1 MSKMTDVKK
10 LITEHLDIW
19 LTAETEKKS
28 GRGRSSGS
36 SDSIY
41 GVQKLRELILEL
53 AVTGRLTNQKKDE
66 DAKELLSCLLAER
79 AELIKQKKIRN
90 SKVNS
95 IDKSQFHVDIPD
107 NWEVCNLGSISKK
120 LTDGSHNPPAN
131 NGSGFPMLSSQN
143 INDSKIDFENPS
155 RFVDQSGFEIENAR
169 TDIKT
174 GDVLLTIVG
183 TIGRSA
189 VVPPQAP
196 KFVLQRSVAVIQTGI
211 NSYYLSLY
219 FHSPLCINYF
229 LEHGKGTAQKGIYLN
244 KLSDLPLALPPLE
257 EQQRIVSKVYE
268 LMQLC
273 DQLEQHQN
281 LSSEAHNQLVDT
293 LLNVLTNSSDVDEF
307 QQNWQR
313 ISENFDLLFTTEYS
327 IGQLKQTI
335 LQLAVM
341 GKLVKQDSNDEPAS
355 ELLKEIADEKSKLI
369 KEGKIKKSKPL
380 LAVAEEEKLFE
391 LPSGWELVRLGNI
404 CLITS
409 GNAFSS
415 QDFLEGNGLHKVIKI
430 TNIGVGEFIESSDY
444 LNIELNKKIE
454 GFQVFKND
462 LLLALTRPYISTG
475 LKVCQCPESYD
486 KALLNQRV
494 SMIRPFSRD
503 LNDYLYLFMRSGI
516 VLNIYKKRFSDS
528 GLQPNLKMEDV
539 NNLVVPLP
547 PLSEQKHILEQVHQL
562 FSLIEK
568 LQELQSKLQITK
580 LLLAD
585 SLIANALSSA
595 KNKNENEA
603 IDNIIQF
610 EKPIEAIK
618 QRKQKS
624 ADQID
629 LFTDESVDDD
639 VKLLSLAA
647 EITFQLHTEP
657 TFGHLKLQKLIY
669 LCQQLKHM
677 DLAAD
682 FKQHAA
688 GPYDPVMA
696 RYLDKE
702 FKDRE
707 WFSYDPKRDL
717 KYKPLGRCNDH
728 RSAFNRYFAKD
739 VSEIYDLIGL
749 FRTSKSDHIE
759 IVATLF
765 ACWLRLLE
773 KKLSVTEEQLLKDF
787 YAWSEEKNRF
797 SKAEV
802 LNGYKWMKI
811 HSITPI
817 K

>member
-1 MSKMTDVKK
+1 MTDVKK

-28 GRGRSSGS
+28 GRGRSSNS
-36 SDSIY
+36 SNSIY

-66 DAKELLSCLLAER
+66 DAKELLSCLLAGR

-107 NWEVCNLGSISKK
+107 TWEVCNLGSISKK

-189 VVPPQAP
+189 VVPQQAP

-211 NSYYLSLY
+211 NPYYLSLY

-244 KLSDLPLALPPLE
+244 KLSDLPLVLPPLE
-257 EQQRIVSKVYE
+257 EQQRIVAKVDE

-273 DQLEQHQN
+273 DQLEQQQN
-281 LSSEAHNQLVDT
+281 LSSEAHDQLVDT
-293 LLNVLTNSSDVDEF
+293 LLNVLINSSDVNEF
-307 QQNWQR
+307 QKNWQR

-327 IGQLKQTI
+327 IEQLKQTI

-341 GKLVKQDSNDEPAS
+341 GKLVKQDPNDEPAS
-355 ELLKEIADEKSKLI
+355 ELLKQIADEKSKLI

-380 LAVAEEEKLFE
+380 AEISDEEKPYEIPNNWTWVYLNNIAYVGTGAT
-391 LPSGWELVRLGNI
+391 PSRTNPEYWNPKDVNWLS
-404 CLITS
+404 S
-409 GNAFSS
+409 GETAN
-415 QDFLEGNGLHKVIKI
+415 D
-430 TNIGVGEFIESSDY
+430 FIEKTNEMVSKLALRETNLTVYPVGSLIIAMY
-444 LNIELNKKIE
+444 GQGKTRGQITELNIPATTNQACAGIIPILNAVENRRYIKLFFQKIYDEIREIAE
-454 GFQVFKND
+454 GG
-462 LLLALTRPYISTG
+462 A
-475 LKVCQCPESYD
+475 
-486 KALLNQRV
+486 
-494 SMIRPFSRD
+494 
-503 LNDYLYLFMRSGI
+503 
-516 VLNIYKKRFSDS
+516 
-528 GLQPNLKMEDV
+528 QPNL
-539 NNLVVPLP
+539 NLNKIQQTKIPLP
-547 PLSEQKHILEQVHQL
+547 PISEQKRIVEKVEQL
-562 FSLIEK
+562 FSFIERLKELQRK
-568 LQELQSKLQITK
+568 LQSTK
-580 LLLAD
+580 LYLAE
-585 SLIANALSSA
+585 SFIRNALSDSND
-595 KNKNENEA
+595 KSKLEVP
-603 IDNIIQF
+603 DNIIQF
-610 EKPIEAIK
+610 EKPIEIVK
-618 QRKQKS
+618 QSKQKS

-629 LFTDESVDDD
+629 LFADDSGED
-639 VKLLSLAA
+639 DIKLLSLAA
-647 EITFQLHTEP
+647 EITFQLHTES
-657 TFGHLKLQKLIY
+657 TFGHLKLQKLVY

-702 FKDRE
+702 FKNRE

-717 KYKPLGRCNDH
+717 KYKPLSRCNDH
-728 RSAFNRYFAKD
+728 RSAFNRYFAED

-787 YAWSEEKNRF
+787 YAWSEEKKRF

-802 LNGYKWMKI
+802 LTGYKWMHQYSVI
-811 HSITPI
+811 PQL
-817 K
+817 